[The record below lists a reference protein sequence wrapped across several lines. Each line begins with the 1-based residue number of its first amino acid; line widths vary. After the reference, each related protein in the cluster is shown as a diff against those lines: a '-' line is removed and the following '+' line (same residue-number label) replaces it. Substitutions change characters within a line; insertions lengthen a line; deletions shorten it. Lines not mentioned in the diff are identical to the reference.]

1 MIPKNEL
8 HAAELYEMSIATL
21 QNNLTLEING
31 YRCQSEMALAAV
43 VKAAVDQKSVHAVCS
58 DLEGM
63 ADGNTVREQLN
74 AVLDIA
80 ELQQQEAEMNAT
92 LAAALPSALPR
103 SGVEVAIDFHDEPF
117 YGKDE
122 LARSYTCRD
131 QAKQGTTRFMRIASA
146 SVIWRGIRLTL
157 ALTYVLP
164 EYSTLQVVTRLLQR
178 LGHLQIAP
186 GVLYLDKGFCH
197 GDVIRYLQA
206 ERQPAILACPIRG
219 KTGGTR
225 ALCNGRKSYRTS
237 YTFTDGTEVDVV
249 AAATLPPGKDG
260 TRHRKWLLFVVIEL
274 HWSPKVV
281 MRCYRR
287 RFGIECSY
295 RQMRQL
301 RVISSSRNPAMK
313 FFLLGLSLVLV
324 NLWATLR
331 WQLFRRR
338 GRGPHTVVPNMFRL
352 HRFVAMLRR
361 AVEHLY
367 SAVMVVPTTSP
378 PQLVNY

>member
-8 HAAELYEMSIATL
+8 QAAELYEMSIATL

-43 VKAAVDQKSVHAVCS
+43 VKAALDHTSLHAVCE
-58 DLEGM
+58 DLDEM

-92 LAAALPSALPR
+92 LAAALPSTLPR
-103 SGVEVAIDFHDEPF
+103 GGVEVAIDCHDEPF

-122 LARSYTCRD
+122 LARTYTCRD

-178 LGHLQIAP
+178 LTHLNINP
-186 GVLYLDKGFCH
+186 GVIYLDKGFCN
-197 GDVIRYLQA
+197 GAVIRFLQA
-206 ERQPAILACPIRG
+206 RRQAAVVACPIRG
-219 KTGGTR
+219 KDGGTR
-225 ALCNGRKSYRTS
+225 ALCKGSRSYRTA
-237 YTFTDGTEVDVV
+237 YRFTDGTEVDLV
-249 AAATLPPGKDG
+249 AVATLPPGKDG
-260 TRHRKWLLFVVIEL
+260 TRHGKWLLFVVIEL
-274 HWSPKVV
+274 DWSPKIV

-301 RVISSSRNPAMK
+301 RVVSSSRNPAMK

-338 GRGPHTVVPNMFRL
+338 GRGPHTVLPDMFRL

-361 AVEHLY
+361 AIESLY
-367 SAVMVVPTTSP
+367 SAVMVVPTPSP